1 LSRDEEGQGAGGT
14 GKHVVAVVVTEK
26 LQLSWW

>member
-1 LSRDEEGQGAGGT
+1 LSLDEEGQGAGGS
-14 GKHVVAVVVTEK
+14 GKHVVVTEK